1 MNVHHY
7 FNGSGEDSPLVNPR
21 LHPTFQVNNLGV
33 REVEKYVQSL
43 ELIWEETFNFQGQ
56 QAFPR
61 GSFVSRDSWEDDHGG
76 SMWGWDIGVPK
87 SKGRQQGPLLK
98 SVLWGPVGHRAPN
111 ALSGVS
117 SREYLLLLDRWA
129 QRPRRG
135 RTGQTQKLW
144 PRALAG

>member
-1 MNVHHY
+1 M
-7 FNGSGEDSPLVNPR
+7 
-21 LHPTFQVNNLGV
+21 NNLG

-61 GSFVSRDSWEDDHGG
+61 GPFVSRDSWEDDHGG

-87 SKGRQQGPLLK
+87 SKGCQQGPLLK
-98 SVLWGPVGHRAPN
+98 SVLWGPGGHKAANARVGSIFCSWTGG
-111 ALSGVS
+111 L
-117 SREYLLLLDRWA
+117 
-129 QRPRRG
+129 RG
-135 RTGQTQKLW
+135 QGGAGQGQAQKLW